1 MSDKSR
7 RRGKCLLHFAVSSE
21 DFLFLFSLFRSGAV
35 SPVRVTRKESQPR
48 LSLFHLRRQRGKK
61 RAGENQEGS
70 SLFLSLR
77 DERSSQGY
85 LFLSGSFFTREFGK
99 TEVMSP
105 GKLSNVKKG
114 RITAAARHHRTK
126 VHRRNLL
133 DGWVKKSGDGQTC

>member
-1 MSDKSR
+1 M
-7 RRGKCLLHFAVSSE
+7 
-21 DFLFLFSLFRSGAV
+21 
-35 SPVRVTRKESQPR
+35 RVTRKESQPR
-48 LSLFHLRRQRGKK
+48 LSLLHLLRQRGKK

-85 LFLSGSFFTREFGK
+85 LFLSDSFFTREFGK

-114 RITAAARHHRTK
+114 RITAAARHHRKK
-126 VHRRNLL
+126 VPRRNLL
-133 DGWVKKSGDGQTC
+133 DGWVKKKRRWADVSKTYGCFASFSFPFFCSIYIL